1 MFIELNQNK
10 KIELEVKK
18 LGIFELRGLAR
29 EVGVPSP
36 TTKKREELI
45 ETILEKIHSG
55 QLDDV
60 VVTKKGRP
68 YKKLAV
74 VDNIL
79 NNMTLQDQFA
89 NQVKPLSYEDI
100 LSFAQVMPVVSNVSN
115 ELGYFNGVVRKNI
128 NSDLYMF
135 YDNNTSQAIF
145 LPNELKYVQ
154 LVENGDFIE
163 CKAKRINNNQFFATE
178 LIKINT
184 VDVSVYKCE
193 KIDLGEQ
200 IISSEMLYYSDKQ
213 VFVGRRNLTIL
224 KENFYENSSFDSLN
238 NNALQNRYKVVYLS
252 LNSSIEDQIKL
263 RSVKGQVLS
272 TKFDDPSMQSLNK
285 VIDCI
290 NLCENLLSRGEKV
303 LLVVPDIINVVR
315 ALDYCFISESKMYGH
330 SMQSIILMQKLLSL
344 GRAYQSGANITLF
357 VGCDEIDKND
367 EFVTN
372 QLYKICKLI

>member
-1 MFIELNQNK
+1 MLTELNQNK

-29 EVGVPSP
+29 EVGVSSP

-45 ETILEKIHSG
+45 ENILDRIYSG

-79 NNMTLQDQFA
+79 NSMTLQDQFV
-89 NQVKPLSYEDI
+89 NQSRPLSYEDI
-100 LSFAQVMPVVSNVSN
+100 LSFAQVMPVVSNVGN
-115 ELGYFNGVVRKNI
+115 EFGFFDGVVRKNC

-135 YDNNTSQAIF
+135 YDNKTSQAIF
-145 LPNELKYVQ
+145 IPNELKFVE
-154 LVENGDFIE
+154 LVENGDYIE
-163 CKAKRINNNQFFATE
+163 CKAKRINSNQFFATE
-178 LIKINT
+178 IIKIN
-184 VDVSVYKCE
+184 DIEAKNYKYN

-200 IISSEMLYYSDKQ
+200 IISSEFLPYDDKK
-213 VFVGRRNLTIL
+213 VFVGRRNLVIL
-224 KENFYENSSFDSLN
+224 KENFYENTSFDALN
-238 NNALQNRYKVVYLS
+238 NFALKNKYKIVYLS

-263 RSVKGQVLS
+263 RSIKGQVLS
-272 TKFDDPSMQSLNK
+272 TKFDDQSIQSLNK

-290 NLCENLLSRGEKV
+290 NLCENLLSRGEKI

-315 ALDYCFISESKMYGH
+315 ALDYCFINESKMYGH

-344 GRAYQSGANITLF
+344 GRAYQAGANITLL